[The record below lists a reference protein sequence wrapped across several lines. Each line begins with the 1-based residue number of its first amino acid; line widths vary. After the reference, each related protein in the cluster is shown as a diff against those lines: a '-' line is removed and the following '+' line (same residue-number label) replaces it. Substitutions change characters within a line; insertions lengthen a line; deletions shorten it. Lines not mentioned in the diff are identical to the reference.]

1 MISKQNVRKE
11 ESSQSLMTNWLS
23 LHVAVD
29 SDDDVDDD
37 DDDDDEKMEKCL
49 ICLSPLDP
57 TKKEETTELKC
68 KESFHRDMFV
78 V

>member
-1 MISKQNVRKE
+1 MISKQNSRKE

-37 DDDDDEKMEKCL
+37 DDDDEKMEKCL
-49 ICLSPLDP
+49 ICLSSIDP
-57 TKKEETTELKC
+57 TKKEETTELIKC
-68 KESFHRDMFV
+68 KESFHS
-78 V
+78 